1 MFNFKTIHNNTKQV
15 KYTIVSQVQPHL
27 SCFYFFH
34 SGQAGPPTSH
44 RNGLGWRSGFI
55 MSFLEHSLK
64 TDMKRWIRILHDFD
78 LIPRFF
84 GHDLSTAFLQD
95 ELGTVT
101 VRISCPHSLDTSL
114 TRHSLTRHTQVLP
127 SLGLWDFTRLFKDPG
142 SRKIMKYYLDSGARE
157 TWPKLHMIRCRYI
170 IERELMQGVR
180 MIRRNLDKEN
190 EEQKGVIDD
199 VFGF

>member
-1 MFNFKTIHNNTKQV
+1 MFNGQSHSQILNYVTAPNVCIFSAVVASAAIPKLLPPQTLLQKLSDGTIVPYRKLGDRWIDGSFEGDIPISELQKSFNVRIQSLEMLTLSNKNKKNIYTTQV

-34 SGQAGPPTSH
+34 SGQAGHPTSH

-101 VRISCPHSLDTSL
+101 VST
-114 TRHSLTRHTQVLP
+114 
-127 SLGLWDFTRLFKDPG
+127 
-142 SRKIMKYYLDSGARE
+142 
-157 TWPKLHMIRCRYI
+157 LHH
-170 IERELMQGVR
+170 
-180 MIRRNLDKEN
+180 
-190 EEQKGVIDD
+190 
-199 VFGF
+199 

>member
-1 MFNFKTIHNNTKQV
+1 MYVSSVVEVICSISKPYTTTKQV

-34 SGQAGPPTSH
+34 SGQAGHPTSH

-101 VRISCPHSLDTSL
+101 VSCSYITNQRALTHSTLTHSTYTGTTITWIVGLHKTIQRPRISKNYEILS
-114 TRHSLTRHTQVLP
+114 
-127 SLGLWDFTRLFKDPG
+127 
-142 SRKIMKYYLDSGARE
+142 
-157 TWPKLHMIRCRYI
+157 
-170 IERELMQGVR
+170 
-180 MIRRNLDKEN
+180 
-190 EEQKGVIDD
+190 
-199 VFGF
+199 

>member
-1 MFNFKTIHNNTKQV
+1 MYVAVVEEVAVFTLKKHTHTHTQYTQV

-34 SGQAGPPTSH
+34 SGQAGLPTSH
-44 RNGLGWRSGFI
+44 RNGLGWRSGFVC
-55 MSFLEHSLK
+55 SFLEHSLK

-101 VRISCPHSLDTSL
+101 V
-114 TRHSLTRHTQVLP
+114 LP

-142 SRKIMKYYLDSGARE
+142 SRKIMKYYLDSGARQ
-157 TWPKLHMIRCRYI
+157 TWPKLHMIRCRCI
-170 IERELMQGVR
+170 IERELMKGVR
-180 MIRRNLDKEN
+180 MIRRNLDKRG
-190 EEQKGVIDD
+190 EEEKGVMED
-199 VFGF
+199 VFNF